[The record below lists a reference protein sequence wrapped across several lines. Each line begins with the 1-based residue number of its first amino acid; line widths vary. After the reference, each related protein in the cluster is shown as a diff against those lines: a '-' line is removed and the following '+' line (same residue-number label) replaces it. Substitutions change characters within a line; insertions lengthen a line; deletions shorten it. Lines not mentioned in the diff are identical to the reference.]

1 MDFEKEKLYLEY
13 VEKVLDDC
21 IFATDR
27 KIEEESDG
35 LVSDRKY
42 IWDTFAEMDETEQ
55 SAIQG
60 EAHIRSDNL
69 VSLFQSRNLM
79 DRQKDSPFWGKITF
93 KEDSATESED
103 IYIGIGTIADADG
116 KIKVVDWRAPVGD
129 LYYNFELGKAEYKAP
144 SGTIGGEIEAKVQHK
159 IKNGEL
165 KFAIDTTATITDEI
179 LIRELSKNT
188 STLMK
193 NIASTIQREQ
203 NEIIR
208 YPIGENILVQ
218 GVAGS
223 GKTSIALHRVAY
235 ILYNY
240 RGTIKAKDIL
250 IISPNKAF
258 SGYISNVLPELGE
271 QNVVQISLETLAQKE
286 LERISDFESRTEY
299 LEDVYEGK
307 VTDDEIADIKYKSSP
322 EFVSDIKSMVKF
334 VEKKSFKPRNFIYR
348 DFTFTKESFEALYS
362 RRLSAY
368 PPLKRFE
375 LIVEHVEN
383 AMIEHFHT
391 KRSQSLHIKLTE
403 LLAPTFKRYSVRSI
417 YETMLKKLKDQGRPV
432 IVPDSDSRLPFEDVN
447 GILLLK
453 VLYEGTVT
461 DYGKYKHVVVDEMQD
476 YIPTQ
481 YALIN
486 KLFKCHKDILGDMN
500 QIVDP
505 YMNIGSL
512 EVIKGIL
519 GEHKF
524 FSLETSY
531 RSTAEIIDFANGL
544 TDQHIK
550 AVDRHGEKPEIIR
563 CNDLKDEAKHILEEV
578 DNAINKLGYGSVA
591 IIARDREHA
600 RTLYEEMKG
609 SPVGLLID
617 SSVKYQGGIIL
628 TTATIVKGF
637 EFDEVIVAGA
647 NSDNYSTDF
656 DRHILFVAC
665 TRALHSLKLYYSGE
679 KFTC

>member
-93 KEDSATESED
+93 KEDSATEPED

-144 SGTIGGEIEAKVQHK
+144 SGTIGGEIESKVQHK

-299 LEDVYEGK
+299 LEDVYEGN

-362 RRLSAY
+362 RRLAAY

-563 CNDLKDEAKHILEEV
+563 CNDLKDESKHILEEV

-600 RTLYEEMKG
+600 RALYEEMKG

-679 KFTC
+679 KYTC

>member
-27 KIEEESDG
+27 KIEEESEG

-79 DRQKDSPFWGKITF
+79 DRQKDSPFWGKIKF
-93 KEDSATESED
+93 KEDGATDSED

-129 LYYNFELGKAEYKAP
+129 LYYNFELGNAEYKAP
-144 SGTIGGEIEAKVQHK
+144 SGTISGEIEAKVQHK

-188 STLMK
+188 SALMK

-307 VTDDEIADIKYKSSP
+307 VTEAEIADIKYKSSP

-362 RRLSAY
+362 RRLATY

-375 LIVEHVEN
+375 LMVEHVEN

-417 YETMLKKLKDQGRPV
+417 YETMLKKLKEQGRPV
-432 IVPDSDSRLPFEDVN
+432 IVPDSNSRLPFEDVN

-486 KLFKCHKDILGDMN
+486 KLFKCHKDVLGDMN

-512 EVIKGIL
+512 DIIKGIL

-578 DNAINKLGYGSVA
+578 DTAINKRGYGSVA

-600 RTLYEEMKG
+600 RALYEEMKG
-609 SPVGLLID
+609 SPIGLLID
-617 SSVKYQGGIIL
+617 SGVKYQGGIIL

-679 KFTC
+679 KYTC

>member
-1 MDFEKEKLYLEY
+1 MDFEKEKRYLEY

-21 IFATDR
+21 IFVADR
-27 KIEEESDG
+27 KIEEESEG
-35 LVSDRKY
+35 LVADRKY

-60 EAHIRSDNL
+60 EAHIRSDNFVLL
-69 VSLFQSRNLM
+69 VQSRNLM

-93 KEDSATESED
+93 KEDGVDKSDD
-103 IYIGIGTIADADG
+103 IYIGIGTISDSDG

-188 STLMK
+188 SALMK

-307 VTDDEIADIKYKSSP
+307 LTNAEIADIRYKSSP
-322 EFVSDIKSMVKF
+322 EFVGDIKSMVKF

-348 DFTFTKESFEALYS
+348 DFTFTKENFEALYS
-362 RRLSAY
+362 HRLASY

-383 AMIEHFHT
+383 AMTEHFHT

-417 YETMLKKLKDQGRPV
+417 YETMLKKLKEQGRPV
-432 IVPDSDSRLPFEDVN
+432 IVPDSDSKLPFEDVN

-512 EVIKGIL
+512 DVIKNIL

-531 RSTAEIIDFANGL
+531 RSTAEIIDFANDL
-544 TDQHIK
+544 TGQSIK
-550 AVDRHGEKPEIIR
+550 AVDRHGEKPELIR
-563 CNDLKDEAKHILEEV
+563 CSDIKDEVTRILNEV
-578 DNAINKLGYGSVA
+578 DDAINKRGLGSVA

-600 RTLYEEMKG
+600 RVLYEEMKG
-609 SPVGLLID
+609 SPVCLLID
-617 SSVKYQGGIIL
+617 SGIKYQGGIIL

-637 EFDEVIVAGA
+637 EFDEVIVADA
-647 NSDNYSTDF
+647 DNKNYNTDF
-656 DRHILFVAC
+656 DRHILFIAC
-665 TRALHSLKLYYSGE
+665 TRALHHLKLFYIDEKYS
-679 KFTC
+679 C